1 MNNSYFSVQIKPDW
15 EGFVNCIRREGRP
28 DRVHFIELFL
38 DEEIKIAICQR
49 FNIIDHLSFSDPAFQ
64 YKREMAIQRFLGYD
78 YVRCGLDDFVLPLDR
93 LVTADTAGIER
104 KDGRAYIN
112 EHTGPITNWEEF
124 EKYPWPDADKS
135 GTRSLEWYQ
144 ENLPDDMCIIGSGG
158 FAHFA
163 EYINWLMGFETLCFA
178 LFENRELVSAISKR
192 LIEIYEKSVKKFLE
206 FDRVKLTWGSDDMGF
221 KTSLMISPEDTREFI
236 LPGHKLMAEISHN
249 AGRPYMLHSC
259 GQLELIMDDLIDD
272 IGIDARHSFED
283 NIEDVVTA
291 HKKYGHR
298 VAHLGGIDMDF
309 ICRATESE
317 IRERVRYT
325 LRECMPSGGYCLGT
339 GNSVANYIPLDNY
352 LVMLDEGRK
361 FSL

>member
-1 MNNSYFSVQIKPDW
+1 MSNNYFSVKIKPDW
-15 EGFVNCIRREGRP
+15 EGLVNCIQRAGRP

-38 DEEIKIAICQR
+38 DEEIKSAICQR
-49 FNIIDHLSFSDPAFQ
+49 FNIIDHLSFSDPAFK
-64 YKREMAIQRFLGYD
+64 YKREIALQRFLGYD
-78 YVRCGLDDFVLPLDR
+78 YVRCGLDDFEMPLER
-93 LVTADTAGIER
+93 LVTTDTAGIER
-104 KDGRAYIN
+104 KEGRAYIN

-124 EKYPWPDADKS
+124 EKYPWPDADKCS
-135 GTRSLEWYQ
+135 SRSLEWYQ

-192 LIEIYEKSVKKFLE
+192 LIEIYEKSVRRFLE

-236 LPGHKLMAEISHN
+236 LPGHKLMAEISHD
-249 AGRPYMLHSC
+249 AGRPYLLHSC

-309 ICRATESE
+309 ICRATENE

>member
-1 MNNSYFSVQIKPDW
+1 MSNNYFSVQIKPDW
-15 EGFVNCIRREGRP
+15 EGFVNCIKREGTP

-38 DEEIKIAICQR
+38 DKEIKEAICQR
-49 FNIIDHLSFSDPAFQ
+49 FNIIDHLNSDDPDFQ
-64 YKREMAIQRFLGYD
+64 LKREIAIQRFLGYD
-78 YVRCGLDDFVLPLDR
+78 YVRCGLDDFVMPLGR
-93 LVTADTAGIER
+93 LVTDDTAGIER
-104 KDGRAYIN
+104 KEGREYID

-124 EKYPWPDADKS
+124 EKYPWPDPDKS
-135 GTRSLEWYQ
+135 GTRSLEWYR

-163 EYINWLMGFETLCFA
+163 EYLNWLMGFETLCFA
-178 LFENRELVSAISKR
+178 LFENRGLVSAISKR
-192 LIEIYEKSVKKFLE
+192 LIDIYEKSIKKFLD
-206 FDRVKLTWGSDDMGF
+206 FDRVKLIWGSDDMGF
-221 KTSLMISPEDTREFI
+221 KTSLMISPEDTREFM
-236 LPGHKLMAEISHN
+236 LPGHKLMAKISHA
-249 AGRPYMLHSC
+249 AGRPYLLHSC

-283 NIEDVVTA
+283 IIEDVVTA

-298 VAHLGGIDMDF
+298 VAHLGGIDIDF
-309 ICRATESE
+309 MCRSTESE

-325 LRECMPSGGYCLGT
+325 LEECMPGGGYCLGT

-361 FSL
+361 FKL